1 MHRIR
6 KKILTD
12 EQSRPVAVQIDYDDW
27 LELERS
33 LNLPASEA
41 KHGELSRYAGS
52 VTLTEDPLAYQ
63 TRLRSEWP

>member
-6 KKILTD
+6 KRILTD
-12 EQSRPVAVQIDYDDW
+12 EDSRPIAVQIDYDDW

-33 LNLPASEA
+33 LKVSTGEPRP
-41 KHGELSRYAGS
+41 KELSGYGGS
-52 VTLTEDPLAYQ
+52 ITLTEDPLAYQ